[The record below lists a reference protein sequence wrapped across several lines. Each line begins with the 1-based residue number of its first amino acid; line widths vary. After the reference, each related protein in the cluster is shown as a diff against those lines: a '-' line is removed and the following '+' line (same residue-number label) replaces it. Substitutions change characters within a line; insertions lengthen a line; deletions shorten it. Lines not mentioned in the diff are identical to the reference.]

1 MARIHL
7 PFRLRD
13 IMPHG
18 LYPRSVLIVVLP
30 VILLLGAVT
39 YVFYD
44 SHWRQTS
51 RKMSQGVAS
60 SIAYVLEDLEAD
72 PSRLP
77 LIQKRARDTLRMDVD
92 FVPAAPQTTPP
103 TTPKATTEA
112 LTPPSY
118 PYTSLDD
125 ILARELSVRI
135 DAPYSFDLYAS
146 NKVEILIQTSGGILR
161 VRADRDRTFSTTGH
175 IFIVW
180 VILSTLVLVLLALG
194 FLRSQVRSIL
204 KLTDMAKA
212 FGRGQEVGDIRPS
225 GATEIRDAAKAVLE
239 MRRRLTAFAEQ
250 RTAML
255 AGVSHDLRTP
265 LTRLKLQ
272 LAMMEATE
280 DNTAA
285 RRDLSEMEAMLDE
298 YLAFARQE
306 ETEGA
311 ETLSLDG
318 LLRDAASHHHG
329 AVRLHPPDP
338 VRIEARPVAL
348 KRAVSNLLTN
358 AVQYGDAV
366 EVSLSTGA
374 KFAEIIV
381 DDDGPGLDPDQYED
395 AFRPFSRI
403 DPARNQNI
411 AGSGLGLALA
421 RDTARAHGGD
431 VRLDRSPLGGLRA
444 TLRLPL

>member
-1 MARIHL
+1 MARPQL

-18 LYPRSVLIVVLP
+18 LYQRSVLIAVLP
-30 VILLLGAVT
+30 VVLLLAAVT

-60 SIAYVLEDLEAD
+60 SIAYVLEDLADD

-77 LIQKRARDTLRMDVD
+77 LIRQRARNTLRMQLRFEPGAEMDV
-92 FVPAAPQTTPP
+92 A
-103 TTPKATTEA
+103 
-112 LTPPSY
+112 PPSY
-118 PYTSLDD
+118 PFTSLDD
-125 ILARELSVRI
+125 ILARELAARI
-135 DAPYSFDLYAS
+135 DEPFWFDLS
-146 NKVEILIQTSGGILR
+146 SPGNVDIQIATMDGVLHITT
-161 VRADRDRTFSTTGH
+161 DRDRTFSTTGH

-180 VILSTLVLVLLALG
+180 VILSTLVLILLSLG
-194 FLRSQVRSIL
+194 FLRNQVRSIL

-212 FGRGQEVGDIRPS
+212 FGRGQEVGDTRPS
-225 GATEIRDAAKAVLE
+225 GATEIRDAARAVLE
-239 MRRRLTAFAEQ
+239 MKRRLTAFAEQ

-272 LAMMEATE
+272 LAMLEPS
-280 DNTAA
+280 DDIDAA
-285 RRDLSEMEAMLDE
+285 RRDLDEMEAMLEE
-298 YLAFARQE
+298 YLAFARRE
-306 ETEGA
+306 ETEGP

-318 LLRDAASHHHG
+318 LLRDMAGHYREAVGMNDLAS
-329 AVRLHPPDP
+329 VR
-338 VRIEARPVAL
+338 VEARPIAL
-348 KRAVSNLLTN
+348 KRAVSNLITN
-358 AVQYGDAV
+358 ALKYGEAVQ
-366 EVSLSTGA
+366 VSLHAGP

-395 AFRPFSRI
+395 AFRPFSQI
-403 DPARNQNI
+403 DMARGQTSV
-411 AGSGLGLALA
+411 GSGLGLALA

-431 VRLDRSPLGGLRA
+431 VRLERSPLGGLRA
-444 TLRLPL
+444 RLRLPV

>member
-1 MARIHL
+1 MDKLQL

-13 IMPHG
+13 ILPHG
-18 LYPRSVLIVVLP
+18 LYPRSVLIAVLP

-60 SIAYVLEDLEAD
+60 SITYILADLAAD
-72 PSRLP
+72 PARLGE
-77 LIQKRARDTLRMDVD
+77 IQDKARDHLRMGIRFEPGGTLPDETAGGR
-92 FVPAAPQTTPP
+92 F
-103 TTPKATTEA
+103 
-112 LTPPSY
+112 
-118 PYTSLDD
+118 TSLDD
-125 ILARELSVRI
+125 ILANELSVRI
-135 DAPYSFDLYAS
+135 DEPFWFDLSAPS
-146 NKVEILIQTSGGILR
+146 VVDIQVATMGGVLHITT
-161 VRADRDRTFSTTGH
+161 DKDRTFSTTGH

-180 VILSTLVLVLLALG
+180 VILSTLVLVMLALG
-194 FLRSQVRSIL
+194 FLRNQVRSIL

-212 FGRGQEVGDIRPS
+212 FGRGQDVADPRPS
-225 GATEIRDAAKAVLE
+225 GATEIRDAARAVLE

-250 RTAML
+250 RTQML

-272 LAMMEATE
+272 LAMLDPTDDIA
-280 DNTAA
+280 AA
-285 RRDLSEMEAMLDE
+285 RRDLDEMEAMLDE

-306 ETEGA
+306 EVEGPQ
-311 ETLSLDG
+311 TLSLDG
-318 LLRDAASHHHG
+318 MVRDTANRSRV
-329 AVRLHPPDP
+329 AVDLGSVES
-338 VRIEARPVAL
+338 VRVEARPLAL
-348 KRAVSNLLTN
+348 RRAISNLVDN

-366 EVSLSTGA
+366 EVSVISGP
-374 KFAEIIV
+374 KFAEVIV

-431 VRLDRSPLGGLRA
+431 VRLERSPLGGLRA
-444 TLRLPL
+444 RLRLPV

>member
-1 MARIHL
+1 MARFHL

-13 IMPHG
+13 VMPHG
-18 LYPRSVLIVVLP
+18 LYPRSVLIAVLP

-60 SIAYVLEDLEAD
+60 AIAYVLEDLEAN
-72 PSRLP
+72 PARLP
-77 LIQKRARDTLRMDVD
+77 LIQQRARDTLRMDIRFAPGAHVD
-92 FVPAAPQTTPP
+92 VSPP
-103 TTPKATTEA
+103 TYPFTP
-112 LTPPSY
+112 
-118 PYTSLDD
+118 LDD
-125 ILARELSVRI
+125 ILAQELSARI
-135 DAPYSFDLYAS
+135 DEPFWFDLSAS
-146 NKVEILIQTSGGILR
+146 DKVDIQIATMHGVLH
-161 VRADRDRTFSTTGH
+161 VTTDRDRTFSTTGH

-180 VILSTLVLVLLALG
+180 VILSTLVLVLLSLG
-194 FLRSQVRSIL
+194 FLRNQVRSIL

-212 FGRGQEVGDIRPS
+212 FGRGQDVGDIRPS
-225 GATEIRDAAKAVLE
+225 GATEVRDAARAVLE
-239 MRRRLTAFAEQ
+239 MKRRLTAFAEQ

-272 LAMMEATE
+272 LAMLDPT
-280 DNTAA
+280 DDTIAA
-285 RRDLSEMEAMLDE
+285 RRDLDEMEAMLEE

-306 ETEGA
+306 EAEGP

-318 LLRDAASHHHG
+318 LLRDTASRHPG
-329 AVRLHPPDP
+329 AVRVHALEPI
-338 VRIEARPVAL
+338 RIEARPLAL
-348 KRAVSNLLTN
+348 KRALSNLLNN
-358 AVQYGDAV
+358 AVQYGKHV
-366 EVSLSTGA
+366 EISLNTGA

-411 AGSGLGLALA
+411 AGSGLGLALV

-444 TLRLPL
+444 TLRLPM